1 MPTNLIAAP
10 GSIEDAHSRSTI
22 TRTDVPTNA
31 PLLIAH
37 KYKKQI
43 LLKSGNSYGRPSK
56 DEQVQSLGNRKR
68 ETGVVIATIDEKKIE
83 PMSELVFDQ
92 QDPVYFAPP
101 APKLVCGADDFIDEY
116 EDGDFRQK
124 LRPQQEI
131 RSALPRWLR
140 IFFCGGMDEERLN
153 AGLEMDRR
161 ISTRN
166 YIGSR
171 RLSPEGQ

>member
-10 GSIEDAHSRSTI
+10 GSIEDAHSRATI
-22 TRTDVPTNA
+22 TRTDLPTNE
-31 PLLIAH
+31 PVLITH
-37 KYKKQI
+37 NDTKKK
-43 LLKSGNSYGRPSK
+43 LSKSRNSYGRPSK

-68 ETGVVIATIDEKKIE
+68 EMGVVIATIDERKIE
-83 PMSELVFDQ
+83 PMSEVVFDQ

-101 APKLVCGADDFIDEY
+101 APKLVCGADDFIDEH

-124 LRPQQEI
+124 METRQEI

-140 IFFCGGMDEERLN
+140 IFFCGGMDEASLN

-166 YIGSR
+166 HIGSR